1 MDEVCINIMDQDVE
15 HICKVCKKS
24 FKSERAL
31 HIHIK
36 SHNILLSEYYT
47 TYYPMKNWYNGEP
60 LPFKNKK
67 DYFRKRFSNRWQM
80 VQWLIKNKDNKLAKH
95 YAVSELKNRVEEKSL
110 LKAPNHIELQIYDL
124 PPIDSYKML
133 FGSYT
138 EACKPAGVEPM
149 FSKRICKE
157 FYSDK
162 YRDTPIFIDT
172 REQQPLV
179 FPNSKTMKL
188 DFGDYTSSGDYY
200 SYTYVDRK
208 GEQDFKS
215 TMSTGFER
223 FKKELDRC
231 RNMGCYL
238 YVVTESDIEKIKK
251 RNNFSKHR
259 SNLDYIW
266 HNMRVLSHE
275 YAGCC
280 QFIFTGNREKSV
292 EIIPKLL
299 VLGDALW
306 NTDIQYYLDKQK

>member
-1 MDEVCINIMDQDVE
+1 MDKDLN
-15 HICKVCKKS
+15 HICKVCNKS

-47 TYYPMKNWYNGEP
+47 TYYPIKNWYNGEP

-67 DYFRKRFSNRWQM
+67 DYFRKKFSNRWQAI
-80 VQWLIKNKDNKLAKH
+80 QWLIKNKDNPVAKE
-95 YAVSELKNRVEEKSL
+95 YAINELKNRIIEKGL
-110 LKAPNHIELQIYDL
+110 QKAPNHIELEIYDL

-138 EACKPAGVEPM
+138 AACELSEVEPM
-149 FSKRICKE
+149 FNKRMPQE
-157 FYSDK
+157 FFNKSYNNI
-162 YRDTPIFIDT
+162 PIFIDS
-172 REQQPLV
+172 REQQPLL
-179 FPNSKTMKL
+179 FDNSKTMKL

-215 TMSTGFER
+215 TLSTGFER

-238 YVVTESDIEKIKK
+238 YIVTESDIEQIKK
-251 RNNFSKHR
+251 RNNYSKHK
-259 SNLDYIW
+259 SKLNYIW

-275 YAGCC
+275 YAGSC
-280 QFIFTGNREKSV
+280 QFIFTGSRENSMK
-292 EIIPKLL
+292 IIPKLL
-299 VLGDALW
+299 VLGDKMW
-306 NTDIQYYLDKQK
+306 NTDIQYYLDKKK

>member
-1 MDEVCINIMDQDVE
+1 MDEVCINIMDKDVE

-24 FKSERAL
+24 FQSERAL

-95 YAVSELKNRVEEKSL
+95 YAVSELKNRVEEKGL

-138 EACKPAGVEPM
+138 EACRASGVEPI
-149 FSKRICKE
+149 FNKRICKD
-157 FYSDK
+157 FYSNK
-162 YRDTPIFIDT
+162 YQDIPIFIDT
-172 REQQPLV
+172 REQQPLS
-179 FPNSKTMKL
+179 FPNSKMMKL
-188 DFGDYTSSGDYY
+188 DFGDYTSSGDHYT
-200 SYTYVDRK
+200 YTYVDRK

-215 TMSTGFER
+215 TMSTGFDR

-231 RNMGCYL
+231 KNMGCYL
-238 YVVTESDIEKIKK
+238 YIVTESDIEKIKK
-251 RNNFSKHR
+251 RNNFAKHR
-259 SNLDYIW
+259 SNLNYIW

-275 YAGCC
+275 YAGSC
-280 QFIFTGNREKSV
+280 QFIFTGDRDKS
-292 EIIPKLL
+292 IQLIPKLL
-299 VLGDALW
+299 ALGDKLW
-306 NTDIQYYLDKQK
+306 DTDIQYYLDKQK